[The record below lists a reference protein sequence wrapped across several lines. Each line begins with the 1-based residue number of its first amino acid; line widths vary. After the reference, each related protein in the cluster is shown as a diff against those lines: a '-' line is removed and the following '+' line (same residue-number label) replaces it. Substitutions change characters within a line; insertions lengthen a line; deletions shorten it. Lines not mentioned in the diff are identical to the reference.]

1 MLRRAFQ
8 RLWYAVTLN
17 PLRRAVATGLGVAA
31 IGAAVA
37 GAMTADHLVDSC
49 APGVFHRGPG
59 GQCIGVTDGSFDFEP
74 QLHAVDQEIL
84 RENASLAGKT
94 YVSVALLLPMTD
106 PSPAMQA
113 EIVHEVQGAYTAQYQ
128 ANNVSEVEGLVPSIK
143 LVLAN
148 PGVGSAEYLPVDQQL
163 YAMRGASARL
173 RAVTGISVSTDT
185 TKNEVGWL
193 TGHRIAV
200 VGGAITADDLANS
213 VANPDKYPGL
223 ARVEPTN
230 EQGADALISFAKA
243 HHAQLA
249 QSVLVFDSRTDDD
262 YITTLKSAFNAAV
275 RGGPI
280 ESVPF
285 TSPPDISQEGSTGN
299 QLGEIASSFCPAG
312 AQWIYFAGRQVQL
325 RQFIDELASAPCPHR
340 HFIILTGDAGSHLAA
355 DPKLSPQALGP
366 AITLYYAAIA
376 SPDAWK
382 QDQVPATGGSK
393 QDYKTFAH
401 YLDQAVG
408 ADAVADLGDGQAIIN
423 YDATWTAIAGIR
435 KATGTGTSTPA
446 NVGSYWSELRGS
458 STSYVHGASGW
469 ICLDNAGNPWDKA
482 VPIEQLAGRTP
493 EFVQLAWPAGYPP
506 NAACQVPASG

>member
-1 MLRRAFQ
+1 MLRRAFR
-8 RLWYAVTLN
+8 RLWYAVTLT

-74 QLHAVDQEIL
+74 QLHAVDQGIL

-94 YVSVALLLPMTD
+94 YVTVALLLPMTD
-106 PSPAMQA
+106 SSPAMQA

-128 ANNVSEVEGLVPSIK
+128 ANNVSEDEGLVPSIK

-163 YAMRGASARL
+163 YAMQGAPANL

-193 TGHRIAV
+193 TSHRVAV

-213 VANPDKYPGL
+213 EANPDKYPGL

-230 EQGADALISFAKA
+230 EQEADALISFAKA
-243 HHAQLA
+243 HHAQPA
-249 QSVLVFDSRTDDD
+249 QSILVSDDRTDDD
-262 YITTLKSAFNAAV
+262 YITTLKSAFTTAV
-275 RGGPI
+275 QGGRLEP
-280 ESVPF
+280 ELF
-285 TSPPDISQEGSTGN
+285 TSPPDISQDGSTGN
-299 QLGEIASSFCPAG
+299 QLSEIASAVCNNG
-312 AQWIYFAGRQVQL
+312 VQWIYFAGRQVQL
-325 RQFIDELASAPCPHR
+325 RQFINGLAGAPCPHR
-340 HFIILTGDAGSHLAA
+340 HFVILTGDAGSHLAA
-355 DPKLSPQALGP
+355 DPKLSPQALGS
-366 AITLYYAAIA
+366 AITLFYAAIA
-376 SPDAWK
+376 SPAAWM
-382 QDQVPATGGSK
+382 QDQVPATGGSR
-393 QDYKTFAH
+393 QDYKTFVQV
-401 YLDQAVG
+401 LDQAVG
-408 ADAVADLGDGQAIIN
+408 AGAADLGDGQAIIN

-446 NVGSYWSELRGS
+446 NVGSYWSQLRGS
-458 STSYVHGASGW
+458 GSYVLGASGW

-482 VPIEQLAGRTP
+482 VPIEGLVGRTP
-493 EFVQLAWPAGYPP
+493 EFVQLAWPVGHPP